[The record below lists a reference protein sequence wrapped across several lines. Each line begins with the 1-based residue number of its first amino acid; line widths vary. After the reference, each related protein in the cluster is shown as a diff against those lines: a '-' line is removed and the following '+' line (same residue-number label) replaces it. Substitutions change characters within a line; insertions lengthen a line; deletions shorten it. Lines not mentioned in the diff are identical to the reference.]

1 MARLLSPCTK
11 RTSETKFDWQC
22 MPYARDHKGIK
33 RSEDSFDWSYGW
45 GTHPTRSVEIGSGSF
60 TSPKAMARFR
70 GTHPTRSVEIGS
82 GSFTSPKAMA
92 RFRGTHPTRSVE
104 IGSGSYN
111 FSASISEEHLINSN
125 FVNFVDNFASL
136 LITALL

>member
-1 MARLLSPCTK
+1 
-11 RTSETKFDWQC
+11 
-22 MPYARDHKGIK
+22 
-33 RSEDSFDWSYGW
+33 
-45 GTHPTRSVEIGSGSF
+45 
-60 TSPKAMARFR
+60 MARFR

-104 IGSGSYN
+104 IGSGSFTSPRAMARFRGPHPTQSVDIGSGSYN
-111 FSASISEEHLINSN
+111 FSASISEEHLISSN